1 MSGGTFSGANFNN
14 AALTLA
20 TATAT
25 SFVGATF
32 NTANLEHAILKDADF
47 SNTDMT
53 RGTLTGADVRGA
65 LFLDAN
71 LRYSRFSLVIAWG
84 ANFTR
89 ADLRDA
95 YISQGVDAAKVGRK
109 IIFRS
114 ADLRGANLEF
124 FSEFWFTDSRGVWFT
139 DSRGAKLS
147 GALMPD
153 GTKHP

>member
-1 MSGGTFSGANFNN
+1 MSEGTFTGANFNN
-14 AALTLA
+14 AALTWA
-20 TATAT
+20 TATGA

-47 SNTDMT
+47 SRADMT
-53 RGTLTGADVRGA
+53 RGTFSSADVRGA
-65 LFLDAN
+65 LFRDAN
-71 LRYSRFSLVIAWG
+71 LRYSRFGWVIAWG
-84 ANFTR
+84 ADFTR

-95 YISQGVDAAKVGRK
+95 YISQGLEAAKSGQK
-109 IIFRS
+109 IIFYS

-124 FSEFWFTDSRGVWFT
+124 FREFWFT